1 MPAVLDQVAG
11 YFDAKTPR
19 PAVLD
24 DILAVAQAL
33 SIYDPTAAAGTGFA
47 QRADQLAKLVGS
59 FTAGT
64 IQTQAAALA
73 SAAATLLQRLL
84 GNGAITVP
92 PTSAP
97 GKVSIGIGPV
107 TVEAD
112 FASTPIGVQLGL
124 AGLTVGVVTLD
135 LGLGLD
141 HGAPSAKLD
150 VAVAIDLGIGPAL
163 NPGLS
168 LSWNATSQLSAG
180 FSPLG
185 LAPPPGAP
193 SALLI
198 PLFPNPAPPNA
209 DQLVQIAEDLL
220 LPMALSLVLDAV
232 DKAGVLTQTLP
243 NLLTGGASTTVK
255 DLVLA
260 TQLATCTAGAWKIGA
275 PLPDAQTLLRGLLN
289 ALDDFTVP
297 LPGGFSLK
305 TSKSD
310 SLYGVVLAG
319 QQSFTVG
326 DFTCT
331 IFLGLP
337 STFNPQWGD
346 AGAGIGLLLLDLSDA
361 QAPKIAPALRL
372 AGLGVGLA
380 ASDASAP
387 LVSAGGFRLGGARLY
402 ASLDV
407 PLTGPDA
414 PSAKNLLG
422 ALELDGLGMFIASG
436 DNSNPVAS
444 SLLSSGGSGDTAP
457 ANPPFDLMVA
467 TRPVDPKFLVHVNG
481 KDGQAEIRFEIN
493 KTFGPLHID
502 DIALIY
508 RNAST
513 LTDLG
518 SLGVGISGG
527 VSVSGFALEVDDL
540 SLLVPLQHP
549 TDLSRWTVDLAGLAL
564 SFQASAVSIS
574 GGLRKATLTL
584 PNNVSVVDYEGGL
597 SIQVSGRGFSALG
610 AYAQVKDPQYG
621 EYASFF
627 GFLAISMPIG
637 GPPYLFITGLAGGI
651 GFNRRLLTPRD
662 PAAVTSFPL
671 VSAMTGTGGDPMEQL
686 KEIGTDI
693 PPGHGAFWLAAGIK
707 FSTFELLHTTALIT
721 LSIDHGFEVTLLG
734 LMQLEL
740 PPSEPIASLELALA
754 AKYSTIDQVLSLRA
768 ALTPNSW
775 LISKD
780 CQLTGGFAFIIWF
793 EGPEYPKAG
802 PPQVLLSI
810 GGYSKY
816 FTPPAYY
823 PTVPQVGFHW
833 NVGNGIVVKGGSFFT
848 ITQSGIMF
856 GGSLEASYDV
866 DPIRVWFSADLD
878 VLVMWDPFS
887 YHADISVE
895 IGAAF
900 HYDIDVW
907 IGTITINVSVTLGAS
922 VRIEGPPLHG
932 EATVELLIATVTV
945 PFGDTVTPQVY
956 LSWAD
961 ACAKYLE
968 AGGSAAATSTAVAAG
983 ALPGTDQPNGS
994 SDKPWPVAGLFTM
1007 HVDSKMPA
1015 SAWRLEGQDDNPSAF
1030 AENGRDSFDVVPCDR
1045 KVVSQAKAVLVVK
1058 VEQLTAPDSWNLV
1071 DPSSFVATPRRGY
1084 FPPAVWDWASVPD
1097 RDSAT
1102 GQPDT
1107 SKAASD
1113 MVPALGAVDLATKGA
1128 TIEGTMVGDIPF
1140 STMVE
1145 DDLPPLA
1152 MSFGPVAPA
1161 PAAMKRSRAAKK
1173 PRAVVAV
1180 RAPQAPQLRM
1190 VLAPPGAGRVRVAPP
1205 LAAAAGTKPAN
1216 SAAPLERGSA
1226 QVWLLDPSTP
1236 HRAAIDGAHRGI
1248 RALALQGGDGVVQD
1262 RTASGKVLFAPAG
1275 TRRLLVLDQEVP
1287 EVAGWELDTQLL
1299 FAGTSTAVAPGA
1311 TVHTAGPWAVPPRY
1325 GRAGAVC
1332 WVPAVVFSAY
1342 PGAITTRFSL
1352 EHGSAPTVIVV
1363 RLDRREAG
1371 ARASDVEVAIDGERL
1386 RPERV
1391 VRAGS
1396 RLELVFA
1403 AKPASRSATCLR
1415 VRVVAG
1421 LSWRL
1426 AGVLGMRGGVARWQQ
1441 YLTKHPHAR
1450 LARAADRRGRSAS
1463 KSQGKSS
1470 KTRADAVR
1478 LAVTPVDRIPSARKR
1493 KVP

>member
-1 MPAVLDQVAG
+1 
-11 YFDAKTPR
+11 
-19 PAVLD
+19 
-24 DILAVAQAL
+24 
-33 SIYDPTAAAGTGFA
+33 
-47 QRADQLAKLVGS
+47 
-59 FTAGT
+59 
-64 IQTQAAALA
+64 
-73 SAAATLLQRLL
+73 
-84 GNGAITVP
+84 
-92 PTSAP
+92 
-97 GKVSIGIGPV
+97 
-107 TVEAD
+107 
-112 FASTPIGVQLGL
+112 
-124 AGLTVGVVTLD
+124 
-135 LGLGLD
+135 
-141 HGAPSAKLD
+141 
-150 VAVAIDLGIGPAL
+150 
-163 NPGLS
+163 
-168 LSWNATSQLSAG
+168 
-180 FSPLG
+180 
-185 LAPPPGAP
+185 
-193 SALLI
+193 
-198 PLFPNPAPPNA
+198 
-209 DQLVQIAEDLL
+209 
-220 LPMALSLVLDAV
+220 
-232 DKAGVLTQTLP
+232 
-243 NLLTGGASTTVK
+243 
-255 DLVLA
+255 
-260 TQLATCTAGAWKIGA
+260 
-275 PLPDAQTLLRGLLN
+275 
-289 ALDDFTVP
+289 
-297 LPGGFSLK
+297 
-305 TSKSD
+305 
-310 SLYGVVLAG
+310 
-319 QQSFTVG
+319 
-326 DFTCT
+326 
-331 IFLGLP
+331 
-337 STFNPQWGD
+337 
-346 AGAGIGLLLLDLSDA
+346 
-361 QAPKIAPALRL
+361 
-372 AGLGVGLA
+372 
-380 ASDASAP
+380 
-387 LVSAGGFRLGGARLY
+387 
-402 ASLDV
+402 
-407 PLTGPDA
+407 
-414 PSAKNLLG
+414 
-422 ALELDGLGMFIASG
+422 
-436 DNSNPVAS
+436 
-444 SLLSSGGSGDTAP
+444 
-457 ANPPFDLMVA
+457 
-467 TRPVDPKFLVHVNG
+467 
-481 KDGQAEIRFEIN
+481 
-493 KTFGPLHID
+493 
-502 DIALIY
+502 
-508 RNAST
+508 
-513 LTDLG
+513 
-518 SLGVGISGG
+518 
-527 VSVSGFALEVDDL
+527 
-540 SLLVPLQHP
+540 
-549 TDLSRWTVDLAGLAL
+549 
-564 SFQASAVSIS
+564 
-574 GGLRKATLTL
+574 
-584 PNNVSVVDYEGGL
+584 
-597 SIQVSGRGFSALG
+597 
-610 AYAQVKDPQYG
+610 
-621 EYASFF
+621 
-627 GFLAISMPIG
+627 
-637 GPPYLFITGLAGGI
+637 
-651 GFNRRLLTPRD
+651 
-662 PAAVTSFPL
+662 
-671 VSAMTGTGGDPMEQL
+671 
-686 KEIGTDI
+686 
-693 PPGHGAFWLAAGIK
+693 
-707 FSTFELLHTTALIT
+707 
-721 LSIDHGFEVTLLG
+721 
-734 LMQLEL
+734 
-740 PPSEPIASLELALA
+740 
-754 AKYSTIDQVLSLRA
+754 
-768 ALTPNSW
+768 
-775 LISKD
+775 
-780 CQLTGGFAFIIWF
+780 
-793 EGPEYPKAG
+793 
-802 PPQVLLSI
+802 
-810 GGYSKY
+810 
-816 FTPPAYY
+816 
-823 PTVPQVGFHW
+823 
-833 NVGNGIVVKGGSFFT
+833 
-848 ITQSGIMF
+848 
-856 GGSLEASYDV
+856 
-866 DPIRVWFSADLD
+866 
-878 VLVMWDPFS
+878 
-887 YHADISVE
+887 
-895 IGAAF
+895 
-900 HYDIDVW
+900 
-907 IGTITINVSVTLGAS
+907 
-922 VRIEGPPLHG
+922 
-932 EATVELLIATVTV
+932 VTV

-1421 LSWRL
+1421 L
-1426 AGVLGMRGGVARWQQ
+1426 
-1441 YLTKHPHAR
+1441 
-1450 LARAADRRGRSAS
+1450 
-1463 KSQGKSS
+1463 
-1470 KTRADAVR
+1470 
-1478 LAVTPVDRIPSARKR
+1478 
-1493 KVP
+1493 